1 MYLTA
6 CLNQQFFVQT
16 YSDITESY
24 TIFLNAALPYFVCC
38 IPTRLLG
45 PVTCC
50 ITLQQVCMQAVMK
63 LAINSNQPTTNF
75 YYTLLVHGALA
86 NVQIDSMLRM
96 FNVNSRY
103 ANKLRECQ
111 NKLYVM
117 NSTS

>member
-1 MYLTA
+1 
-6 CLNQQFFVQT
+6 
-16 YSDITESY
+16 
-24 TIFLNAALPYFVCC
+24 
-38 IPTRLLG
+38 
-45 PVTCC
+45 
-50 ITLQQVCMQAVMK
+50 MQAVMK

-117 NSTS
+117 NSTSWYIAYAYHSTQNGITTDSNAQRSHAVFVDW